1 MKQIQTQSV
10 IQRLALTQ
18 QMRNSLHMLKMGPEE
33 LIDAAE
39 QEAKRN
45 PFLRLRPRINAMENT
60 VKSSVEFHTRDIADY
75 PSNNEAIINQISL
88 IRLSSE
94 DSRIAKE
101 LVYCMDERGYLTD
114 TLDDMSG
121 YLDTSKTTLIR
132 VVAILQKS
140 VEPAGIFAWSL
151 KDSFR
156 IQLETQNKYDPL
168 IAKVLDRLDL
178 VALQKLE
185 EISSLCGVDLE
196 DAQDMLK
203 DIRALN
209 PAPLIPLS
217 SNHELSQAPELIFDF
232 DKNGKILTRLNDLAL
247 PRILTDDAMFSSIKT
262 IENDRYAS
270 TYYQDCYRGAAG
282 FIIAMQKRAN
292 TLLRIGQ
299 ILAKRQ
305 EKFILTGR
313 KLHRKPFTMIELAA
327 KLGLNKSTVSR
338 ALRNC
343 MIETPRGIINPID
356 LFVRPLNQN
365 DKGRTR
371 DQVLQR
377 LSVLI
382 RTENKI
388 SPFSDE
394 ELARQLMRAN
404 IPISRRTVAKYRA
417 MIDIEGAYDRRK
429 GYIDSS
435 AKVGG
440 RTPKRTDN

>member
-1 MKQIQTQSV
+1 MKQIQNQSV
-10 IQRLALTQ
+10 VQRLALTQ

-45 PFLRLRPRINAMENT
+45 PFLRLKPTINATENT
-60 VKSSVEFHTRDIADY
+60 VKSSAEFHTRDIADY

-121 YLDTSKTTLIR
+121 YLETPKATL
-132 VVAILQKS
+132 VKLVAILQKS
-140 VEPAGIFAWSL
+140 VEPVGIFAWSL

-156 IQLETQNKYDPL
+156 IQLEARNKYDPL
-168 IAKVLDRLDL
+168 IAKLLDRLDL

-185 EISSLCGVDLE
+185 EISSLCKVDLE
-196 DAQDMLK
+196 DAQDMLE

-209 PAPLIPLS
+209 PAPLLTIDPNPEPS
-217 SNHELSQAPELIFDF
+217 RAPELIFNFNKD
-232 DKNGKILTRLNDLAL
+232 GKILTRLNDLVL
-247 PRILTDDAMFSSIKT
+247 PRILTDDARFSAFKT
-262 IENDRYAS
+262 IETDKYAS
-270 TYYQDCYRGAAG
+270 KYYQDCYRGAAE

-292 TLLRIGQ
+292 TLLKIGQ

-313 KLHRKPFTMIELAA
+313 KLHRKPFTMMELSAE
-327 KLGLNKSTVSR
+327 LGLNKSTVSR

-343 MIETPRGIINPID
+343 MIETPRAIINPID
-356 LFVRPLNQN
+356 LFVRPLNQTGK
-365 DKGRTR
+365 DRTR
-371 DQVLQR
+371 YQVLQR

-382 RTENKI
+382 RTENKN

-394 ELARQLMRAN
+394 ELARQLLRAN

-417 MIDIEGAYDRRK
+417 LIDIEGAYDRRRIYMN
-429 GYIDSS
+429 GTGS
-435 AKVGG
+435 GG
-440 RTPKRTDN
+440 PDY

>member
-1 MKQIQTQSV
+1 MKQIQNQSV

-18 QMRNSLHMLKMGPEE
+18 QMRNSLHMLKMGPDE
-33 LIDAAE
+33 LIEAAE

-45 PFLRLRPRINAMENT
+45 PFLRLKPTMHTMGNT
-60 VKSSVEFHTRDIADY
+60 IKSAVEFNTWDIADY
-75 PSNNEAIINQISL
+75 PSNNESILHQISL

-121 YLDTSKTTLIR
+121 YLDTSKAKLAK

-140 VEPAGIFAWSL
+140 LEPVGIFAWSL

-168 IAKVLDRLDL
+168 IAKLLDRLDL
-178 VALQKLE
+178 VALKKLE
-185 EISSLCGVDLE
+185 EISSLCKVDLE
-196 DAQDMLK
+196 DAQDMLE

-209 PAPLIPLS
+209 PAPLLPVS
-217 SNHELSQAPELIFDF
+217 SNPELSRAPELIFNF
-232 DKNGKILTRLNDLAL
+232 DKDGNISTLLNDRAL
-247 PRILTDDAMFSSIKT
+247 PKILTDDAMFSSIKT

-292 TLLRIGQ
+292 TLLQIGQ

-305 EKFILTGR
+305 KKFILTGR
-313 KLHRKPFTMIELAA
+313 KLHRKPFTMMELAA
-327 KLGLNKSTVSR
+327 ELGLNKSTVSR

-356 LFVRPLNQN
+356 LFVRPLNQTG
-365 DKGRTR
+365 KGRTR

-382 RTENKI
+382 RTENKS

-394 ELARQLMRAN
+394 ELAQQLMRAD
-404 IPISRRTVAKYRA
+404 IAISRRTVAKYRA

-429 GYIDSS
+429 SYMNSTVRQSGL
-435 AKVGG
+435 A
-440 RTPKRTDN
+440 PKGTEN

>member
-1 MKQIQTQSV
+1 MKQIQNQSV
-10 IQRLALTQ
+10 VQRLALTQ
-18 QMRNSLHMLKMGPEE
+18 QMRNSLHMLKMGSEE

-45 PFLRLRPRINAMENT
+45 PFLRLKPALHATGNT
-60 VKSSVEFHTRDIADY
+60 VKSSVECNTGDIPEN
-75 PSNNEAIINQISL
+75 PSNNEDIINQISL
-88 IRLSSE
+88 IRLNSE

-114 TLDDMSG
+114 TIDDMSG
-121 YLDTSKTTLIR
+121 YLDTPKVTLSKL
-132 VVAILQKS
+132 VAILQKS

-156 IQLETQNKYDPL
+156 IQLEAQNKYDSL
-168 IAKVLDRLDL
+168 IAKLLDRLDL
-178 VALQKLE
+178 VALQKLD
-185 EISSLCGVDLE
+185 EIASLCKVDLE
-196 DAQDMLK
+196 DAQDMLD

-209 PAPLIPLS
+209 PAPLLTFN
-217 SNHELSQAPELIFDF
+217 SNPEPSRAPDLIFDF
-232 DKNGKILTRLNDLAL
+232 DKDGKILTRLNDLAL
-247 PRILTDDAMFSSIKT
+247 PKILTDDAMFSSIKA
-262 IENDRYAS
+262 IENDQYAS

-292 TLLRIGQ
+292 TLLQIGQ
-299 ILAKRQ
+299 TLAKRQ

-313 KLHRKPFTMIELAA
+313 KLHRKPFTMMGLAEE
-327 KLGLNKSTVSR
+327 LGLNKSTVSR

-356 LFVRPLNQN
+356 LFVRPLNQTGN
-365 DKGRTR
+365 DRTR

-382 RTENKI
+382 RTENKS

-429 GYIDSS
+429 VYVKGTLKPSGL
-435 AKVGG
+435 APGE
-440 RTPKRTDN
+440 TNN

>member
-1 MKQIQTQSV
+1 MKQIQNQSV
-10 IQRLALTQ
+10 VQRLALTQ

-45 PFLRLRPRINAMENT
+45 PFLRLKPTVHAMGNT
-60 VKSSVEFHTRDIADY
+60 VKSSAEFNTGDIADY

-88 IRLSSE
+88 IRLNSE
-94 DSRIAKE
+94 NSRIAKE

-121 YLDTSKTTLIR
+121 YLETPKATL
-132 VVAILQKS
+132 VKLVAILQKS
-140 VEPAGIFAWSL
+140 VEPVGIFAWSL

-156 IQLETQNKYDPL
+156 IQLEARNKYDPL
-168 IAKVLDRLDL
+168 IAKLLDRLDL

-185 EISSLCGVDLE
+185 EISSLCKVDLE
-196 DAQDMLK
+196 DAQDMLE

-209 PAPLIPLS
+209 PAPLLTIDPNPEPS
-217 SNHELSQAPELIFDF
+217 RAPELIFNFNKD
-232 DKNGKILTRLNDLAL
+232 GKILTRLNDLVL
-247 PRILTDDAMFSSIKT
+247 PRILTDDARFSAIKT
-262 IENDRYAS
+262 IETDKYAS
-270 TYYQDCYRGAAG
+270 KYYQDCYRGAAG

-292 TLLRIGQ
+292 TLLKIGQ

-313 KLHRKPFTMIELAA
+313 KLHRKPFTMMELSAE
-327 KLGLNKSTVSR
+327 LGLNKSTVSR

-343 MIETPRGIINPID
+343 MIETPRAIINPID
-356 LFVRPLNQN
+356 LFVRPLNQTGK
-365 DKGRTR
+365 DRTR
-371 DQVLQR
+371 YQVLQR

-382 RTENKI
+382 RTENKN

-394 ELARQLMRAN
+394 ELARQLLRAN

-417 MIDIEGAYDRRK
+417 LIDIEGAYDRRRIYMN
-429 GYIDSS
+429 GTGS
-435 AKVGG
+435 GG
-440 RTPKRTDN
+440 PDY